1 MRRNRSIKRRR
12 KNTRMS
18 RGIRRWRRRIG
29 RRMPLQ
35 YEKMRRRR
43 KTYKRPGKLSTEKKI
58 IN

>member
-35 YEKMRRRR
+35 YEKVRRR
-43 KTYKRPGKLSTEKKI
+43 KAYKRPGKLSTEKKI

>member
-35 YEKMRRRR
+35 YEKVRRRR
-43 KTYKRPGKLSTEKKI
+43 KAYKRPGKLSTEKK
-58 IN
+58 NN